1 MDFAACFTLNTCSLT
16 PRPAKEWL
24 FGGGGSDAAGGGDS
38 GGGTGGASVLG
49 HVYVVCVCVCVVPVC
64 VQNLDMKPGMS
75 TGFLSQRSME
85 VGIRREEEWA
95 AHQYSTH
102 TRCYLHTR
110 FPILRNSIHSTYKP
124 EI

>member
-1 MDFAACFTLNTCSLT
+1 MDFAACFTLTTCSLT
-16 PRPAKEWL
+16 PRPTKERL

-49 HVYVVCVCVCVVPVC
+49 HVYAVCMCVCVVPVC
-64 VQNLDMKPGMS
+64 VQNLDMKPGTL
-75 TGFLSQRSME
+75 TGFLSQRGME

-102 TRCYLHTR
+102 TRCHLHTR
-110 FPILRNSIHSTYKP
+110 
-124 EI
+124 